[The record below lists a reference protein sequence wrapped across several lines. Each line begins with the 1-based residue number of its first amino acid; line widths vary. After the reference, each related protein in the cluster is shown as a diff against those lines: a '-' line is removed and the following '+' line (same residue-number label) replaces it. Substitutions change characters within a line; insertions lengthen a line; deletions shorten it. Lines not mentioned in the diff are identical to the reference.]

1 LPFRP
6 KTSRENG
13 EIGLIIGKT
22 ATLGCVPLRLV
33 SIVALVCAALG
44 AAAALAVARATGW
57 IGASHTQTVVIP
69 APEVPPPASV
79 AAARSAAKPLTGNG
93 FDPAR
98 IYAQRAAG
106 VVTIYAVFAAAQ
118 ESTQGSGFVVSSDGL
133 ILTNSHVITTA
144 GQSPN
149 ATPRPA
155 DELYVE
161 FADHDRVPAKIVGW
175 DVFDDVGVLRID
187 PRQHGVTPV
196 PLGSSAAVRVGDPV
210 AVIGSP
216 FGNENSLAVGVVS
229 ATRRSINSL
238 TAPNYELIDAIQ
250 TDAPIN
256 HGNSG
261 GPMFDARGR
270 VVGISA
276 QIRSLSGNAEGVAFA
291 VPIDSARRSLR
302 QLVADGRVHYAFV
315 GIRTESL
322 TPSIAQRFHYGASR
336 GAIVIAVDDNTPA
349 AAAGFEAATKQ
360 DDFEGE
366 QVAVGGDVIVAI
378 DGIPVRSADD
388 VVRIVTEQ
396 LLPGQTARFAIVR
409 GNARRTLA
417 VRLAERP
424 SRPSEQ

>member
-1 LPFRP
+1 M
-6 KTSRENG
+6 
-13 EIGLIIGKT
+13 
-22 ATLGCVPLRLV
+22 
-33 SIVALVCAALG
+33 
-44 AAAALAVARATGW
+44 
-57 IGASHTQTVVIP
+57 
-69 APEVPPPASV
+69 
-79 AAARSAAKPLTGNG
+79 
-93 FDPAR
+93 
-98 IYAQRAAG
+98 
-106 VVTIYAVFAAAQ
+106 
-118 ESTQGSGFVVSSDGL
+118 
-133 ILTNSHVITTA
+133 
-144 GQSPN
+144 
-149 ATPRPA
+149 
-155 DELYVE
+155 
-161 FADHDRVPAKIVGW
+161 
-175 DVFDDVGVLRID
+175 
-187 PRQHGVTPV
+187 RQHAVTPV

-238 TAPNYELIDAIQ
+238 TSPDYDLIDAIQ

-276 QIRSLSGNAEGVAFA
+276 QIRSVSGNAEGVAFA

-322 TPSIAQRFHYGASR
+322 TPSIAQRFHYAASR
-336 GAIVIAVDDNTPA
+336 GAIVIVVDSNTPA
-349 AAAGFEAATKQ
+349 AGAGFKAATKQ
-360 DDFEGE
+360 NQFEGQ

-378 DGIPVRSADD
+378 DGIPVTSADD

-396 LLPGQTARFAIVR
+396 LLPGQIAHFAIVR
-409 GNARRTLA
+409 GATRRTLT

-424 SRPSEQ
+424 TRPSEQ